1 MAQKPKLPVADEK
14 HIRRLLEKYSCPVP
28 YHEVRTRFLGNIAT
42 PRMSAQPMQIVK
54 DLWSG
59 ELPEFQSL
67 DDVNELIGALINELW
82 NSLTRHQKRTDP
94 FRLTRIASGSTLQDL
109 GELALLR
116 RQELDGFV
124 AGLFGDEDSIDLPE
138 KASAALDVLGEIR
151 AMMAGICEL
160 VSDDTKPAEAGN
172 LGQTFKHVRELTLIM
187 EKEINVVVLDC
198 TRARRQAVKS
208 GGGFLPTTLH

>member
-1 MAQKPKLPVADEK
+1 
-14 HIRRLLEKYSCPVP
+14 VP
-28 YHEVRTRFLGNIAT
+28 YHEVRARFLGSIAT
-42 PRMSAQPMQIVK
+42 PGMSAQPMQAVK
-54 DLWSG
+54 ALWGG

-82 NSLTRHQKRTDP
+82 DSLTRHQKRTDP
-94 FRLTRIASGSTLQDL
+94 FRLTRIASGSTRQDL

-124 AGLFGDEDSIDLPE
+124 EGLFGNEASIDLPE
-138 KASAALDVLGEIR
+138 KANAALGALGEIR

-160 VSDDTKPAEAGN
+160 ASDGNKPVEADD
-172 LGQTFKHVRELTLIM
+172 LGQTFRHVRDLTLIM

-198 TRARRQAVKS
+198 TRARRQMAKNAGS
-208 GGGFLPTTLH
+208 FPPATFH

>member
-14 HIRRLLEKYSCPVP
+14 HIRRLLAKYYCPAP
-28 YHEVRTRFLGNIAT
+28 YHEVRTRFLGSIAT
-42 PRMSAQPMQIVK
+42 PRMSAQPTQVLAG
-54 DLWSG
+54 LWGG
-59 ELPEFQSL
+59 ELPEFEGMEDL
-67 DDVNELIGALINELW
+67 NELIGALINELW

-94 FRLTRIASGSTLQDL
+94 FRLTRIASGSTRQDL

-138 KASAALDVLGEIR
+138 KANAALGVLGEVR
-151 AMMAGICEL
+151 AMMAGIYEL
-160 VSDDTKPAEAGN
+160 ASDDTKPAEADD

-187 EKEINVVVLDC
+187 EKEINVVILDC
-198 TRARRQAVKS
+198 TRARRQAMKS
-208 GGGFLPTTLH
+208 GGGFLPTPLH